1 MVAGPA
7 NQPQRPNMT
16 VTTRLLNFSGKR
28 SLPVI
33 RQAEAAECGLAC
45 IAMIACYYGHKT
57 NLNSLRMRH
66 SISLKGST
74 LNGLI
79 ATAQRMA
86 MSSRALRVELD
97 CIDQLQTPCIL
108 HWNMNHF
115 VVLKTVNGGRY
126 VVHDPALGEQRYTRD
141 EVSAKFTGIALELQ
155 PNADFVQREDR
166 KSMRLTDMFGKV
178 TGLKRVLA
186 QTLVL
191 SLIVQLFVL
200 AAPFYMQLVVD
211 EVLAKFDTDLLV
223 VLALGFGILMLIKEA
238 AMALRGYVI
247 LYISNMLGYQM
258 VSNLFRHLLR
268 LPLHWFEK
276 RHVGDILSRFS
287 STRPI
292 RDLFTEGLVAVFIDG
307 LMAISTLILIFA
319 YSTVLGTVVLGA
331 SALYLLLRL
340 TLYQPL
346 KQRIEEQIVA
356 TAHEQSVFIESVRGI
371 QSIKVFGHEAE
382 RQSCWQNKYADV
394 INSSVK
400 VGKLKI
406 GFNAANGLLFGIEN
420 IAVIYLGAT
429 MVVHG
434 SLTVGMLF
442 AFMAYKREFV
452 EKMSMLVERL
462 IEFRLLGL
470 HLERIAD
477 IGLTPPECDDQ
488 RNESLVALTNDHGN
502 RRGGIAIDGV
512 SFRYGEG
519 EPLVLNDVS
528 LDIRPGEMIALVGT
542 SGGGKSTLLK
552 ILLGL
557 FEPEAGVVKYAG
569 VPLARFGHAEYRR
582 RIGTVLQDDAL
593 LAGSIAD
600 NIAFFD
606 ADPDLLKIKRC
617 AENAMIHA
625 DIIAM
630 PMGYDSLAGDMGD
643 TLSAGQR
650 QRVLLARALYR
661 EPEILILDE
670 GTANL
675 DVATEARVIKMLGQL
690 EMTRICVAH
699 RQAMILASDRI
710 ILLQGGT
717 LQELDKEQILATTG
731 QRQAVSG

>member
-1 MVAGPA
+1 
-7 NQPQRPNMT
+7 MT
-16 VTTRLLNFSGKR
+16 AATLLLNFSGKR
-28 SLPVI
+28 NLPVI
-33 RQAEAAECGLAC
+33 RQAEAAECALAC
-45 IAMIACYYGHKT
+45 IAMIASYHGFKT

-66 SISLKGST
+66 SVSLKGST
-74 LNGLI
+74 LQGLI
-79 ATAQRMA
+79 TMA
-86 MSSRALRVELD
+86 ELMGMSSRPLRVGLESIKL
-97 CIDQLQTPCIL
+97 LQTPCVL

-115 VVLKTVNGGRY
+115 VVLKSVARGRY
-126 VVHDPALGEQRYTRD
+126 VIHDPALGEQRYTRD
-141 EVSAKFTGIALELQ
+141 EISAKFTGIALELQ
-155 PNADFVQREDR
+155 PNSDFVRREDR

-178 TGLKRVLA
+178 TGLRRVLA
-186 QTLVL
+186 QTLLL
-191 SLIVQLFVL
+191 SIIVQLFVL

-211 EVLAKFDTDLLV
+211 EVLTKFDTDLLV
-223 VLALGFGILMLIKEA
+223 VLALGFGILLLIKEA
-238 AMALRGYVI
+238 ASALRGYVI

-268 LPLHWFEK
+268 LPLQWYEK

-292 RDLFTEGLVAVFIDG
+292 RDLFTEGLVAAFIDG
-307 LMAISTLILIFA
+307 LMAVSTLILIFV
-319 YSTVLGTVVLGA
+319 YSTVLGTVVLGV
-331 SALYLLLRL
+331 SGLYLVLRL

-346 KQRIEEQIVA
+346 RQRIEEQIAA

-371 QSIKVFGHEAE
+371 QSIKIFGHEAE
-382 RQSCWQNKYADV
+382 RQSHWQNKYADV

-406 GFNAANGLLFGIEN
+406 SFNAANGLLFGLEN
-420 IAVIYLGAT
+420 TVVIYLGAT
-429 MVVHG
+429 MVVDG
-434 SLTVGMLF
+434 LLTVGMLF

-452 EKMSMLVERL
+452 EKISMLVERL

-477 IGLTPPECDDQ
+477 IGLALPECGVQRGEPSIALASHQSDQ
-488 RNESLVALTNDHGN
+488 CGEIIVDH
-502 RRGGIAIDGV
+502 V

-519 EPLVLNDVS
+519 ESRVLNDVS
-528 LDIRPGEMIALVGT
+528 LEIDPGEMISIVGT
-542 SGGGKSTLLK
+542 SGGGKSTLMKL
-552 ILLGL
+552 LLGL

-569 VPLARFGHAEYRR
+569 FPLARFGHAEYRR
-582 RIGTVLQDDAL
+582 RIGTVMQDDTL
-593 LAGSIAD
+593 LAGSVAD

-606 ADPDLLKIKRC
+606 SNPDLQKVEHC
-617 AENAMIHA
+617 AEAAMIHT
-625 DIIAM
+625 DIAAM
-630 PMGYDSLAGDMGD
+630 PMGYNSLVGDMGG

-661 EPEILILDE
+661 EPEILLLDE

-675 DVATEARVIKMLGQL
+675 DSATEASIISMLENL

-699 RQAMILASDRI
+699 REAMIMASDRI

-717 LQELDKEQILATTG
+717 LHELDKKQMFATSG
-731 QRQAVSG
+731 RRQVVSG